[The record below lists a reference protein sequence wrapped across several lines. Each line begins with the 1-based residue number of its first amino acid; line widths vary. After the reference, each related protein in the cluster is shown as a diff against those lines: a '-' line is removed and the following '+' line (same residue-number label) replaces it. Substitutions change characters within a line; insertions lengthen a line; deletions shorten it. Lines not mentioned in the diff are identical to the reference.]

1 MLARQWGLSWCAC
14 LENAALWSQC
24 HVFGLDDLVGLFQP
38 WWFYGDLIPDSRVLL
53 HEWNKW
59 CSQPFRYP
67 ALQNKIGQRR
77 CSVHMALL
85 YVYVFCYVY
94 GELHGSEIF
103 ISAVHL
109 LAKFTGV
116 FSAECLSCYFCG
128 LSGPFQPN
136 HAVMLWLYNYVLPFY
151 ASALNYI
158 SVIRSRLF
166 CSFAASLTA
175 YGKNIILL
183 SDQHREDR
191 SE

>member
-1 MLARQWGLSWCAC
+1 MVISSQTAGFFSMNETNGVPSLSGILHCKTK
-14 LENAALWSQC
+14 
-24 HVFGLDDLVGLFQP
+24 LDR
-38 WWFYGDLIPDSRVLL
+38 GDVLCIW
-53 HEWNKW
+53 HT
-59 CSQPFRYP
+59 SM
-67 ALQNKIGQRR
+67 
-77 CSVHMALL
+77 S
-85 YVYVFCYVY
+85 VFCYVY

-136 HAVMLWLYNYVLPFY
+136 RAVMLWLYNYVLPFY
-151 ASALNYI
+151 TSALNYI

-183 SDQHREDR
+183 SDQHRED
-191 SE
+191 SVPNQSIP